1 MNAHASSGAR
11 QRARVRRV
19 ALILAGG
26 WVLGLLSGASAAPLA
41 APQMEG
47 WQNQAGWWGPVVQAS
62 NARYGEDRVVPV
74 RWVGSLKAG
83 SSHTLVLKYDFSR
96 GDRGVFIDAL
106 ASPDATE
113 RTVNLTQGLN
123 VAAPPFAWSMPI
135 DPSLPPSAQRAG
147 SLQTWNIQSLEWGD
161 YSGDDGV
168 RTLALRFTVAGSRG
182 NQTVVIAWGVHLAS
196 EWVWGAG
203 NGALQYPGA
212 SRKAYASLNGGADLN
227 VAINPDALLAT
238 ADLAIHL
245 SGPAGALVGDEVV
258 YTIEVANAGPNVAL
272 DTRVTDLLPIGT
284 TLVGVTASDGAL
296 VAADPVVV
304 SLGDLAPGAGATL
317 TITARVGEGAVG
329 EAQNTAWVS
338 SATAD
343 PAVASNTASVVTRVE
358 DVDRQPPV
366 LLCPGDLEQDADPE
380 LCGAR
385 VDFEVS
391 ASDDKSAVTLVVT
404 PGSGTLFPIGT
415 TLVTAT
421 ATDASGNV
429 SYCTF
434 QVTVR
439 DEANESWPGARLL
452 TLTDYPDVPGL
463 RSASAR
469 QCLTR
474 LDQSRWYRFRV
485 EPGSTLVVTLTE
497 LAANYDLLVFKD
509 VAQTYARLLAE
520 PDPGWLS
527 AAFASDAFSPAAF
540 SADALSPAAFS
551 PAAFSPAAF
560 SPAAFS
566 PAAFS
571 PAAFS
576 PAAFSPAAFSPDA
589 YAPAAFSPAAFSPAA
604 FSPAAF
610 SPAAF
615 SPETFAPAAFSDAQA
630 QSVIGV
636 SAFDGTAGEGVI
648 VRTWDSAGEF
658 YVRVRGRNGVFQ
670 PEAPFRLDVYLY
682 PGTCGALALEPVDA
696 HGTPLSAAADVVA
709 GDYRTLILADPA
721 RMRDDGHLSAMGER
735 LQALAARPEVRGA
748 IVDLGL
754 DPRVVFFHA
763 QADGK
768 LDCPTAKNLVAAEIK
783 RVVDDWRAANPSLEH
798 VVLVGGDAVIP
809 FFRYPDQALLGP
821 ERNYVPPVRDAS
833 ASQAS
838 LRLNYVLGQDA
849 YGARC
854 ELPRGAT
861 RLPLPGLAVGR
872 LVEEPAE
879 VAGMIEAYLDTAGGV
894 VPAPSAALVTGYDFL
909 VDAAEAVRDELAAGL
924 GRPVDTLITPAD
936 KAPAEGWTADQ
947 LRDAL
952 FASRH
957 DLVFLAGHFSAFGA
971 LAADYRTHV
980 AAAELLSAAVDFR
993 HTILVSAGCHSG
1005 YNAVDGDGIG
1015 FVTPEP
1021 DWAQACARRQITLLA
1036 GTGYQYGD
1044 TEFIEYSER
1053 LYLEF
1058 FRELRRGTG
1067 PVPVGRALLRAKER
1081 YLATTP
1087 ALRGLHEKAFLQA
1100 SLFGLPMLAIDLPA
1114 QRLEGGADP
1123 EAPVVAEAAVYET
1136 PPGSVLGLART
1147 DLEVVPTFS
1156 PPRQLEL
1163 TDFEGGGRVTATYFE
1178 GRDGLLNNPAE
1189 PLLPLEVRNVTLAD
1203 TVLRGVGFR
1212 GAEYEDLEDILPL
1225 TGAAT
1230 TEIRGVHVG
1239 FPSEVFFPVQP
1250 WTVNYFPSLCAAPGG
1265 ITRLAIA
1272 AAQFRTG
1279 SASAVTGTLRRFQR
1293 LNFRLFYSDNL
1304 SSYPAD
1310 GISTPGRSGP
1320 PSLSGVFG
1328 QVDGETVRFSAR
1340 AVGNPSAG
1348 VQEVWVTYTATQ
1360 GPWAGR
1366 WRSLDLT
1373 QSAEDSTL
1381 WVGQLPLA
1389 GQAAPQDIRYVVQ
1402 AVSGVGLVALHT
1414 RQGRYHVPGFLDGWD
1429 DPGAT
1434 ATAVALQDPPTTA
1447 VFGARLTLTARLT
1460 ANDLPLEG
1468 LGLLF
1473 QIADQQAFARTG
1485 TGAAAGIA
1493 TVVMDLATVPG
1504 QHEIKVTYPGS
1515 SGFAPNW
1522 AATPITLT
1530 PATVRVDFAPPDPV
1544 VGASS
1549 SEYLTATLQNGFG
1562 SPIPERTVL
1571 FVVEGSGIAQVRPVI
1586 TDYAGRAPLG
1596 NLGLGTGT
1604 YTVTAHFATLVG
1616 NLPGGGAVV
1625 DLTDPRYLPVSATT
1639 SLTVDA
1645 DPPVV
1650 TSLSVSPSVLQV
1662 PNHKMVSVRVAVAAT
1677 DPAGAA
1683 VSRIVRITSSEPE
1696 NGLGDGDAEPDWEIT
1711 GGLTARLRA
1720 ERAQNGPGRTYTLF
1734 VETSDSLAN
1743 RREDTVTVFVPK

>member
-1 MNAHASSGAR
+1 MKTHALGETPR
-11 QRARVRRV
+11 WGRARRLVPF
-19 ALILAGG
+19 LAWGG
-26 WVLGLLSGASAAPLA
+26 LLGLLSGAWAAPVATPRL
-41 APQMEG
+41 EG
-47 WQNQAGWWGPVVQAS
+47 WQNLTGGWGPVVQAA

-83 SSHTLVLKYDFSR
+83 SSHTLVLKYDFNR
-96 GDRGVFIDAL
+96 GGRGVFIDAL

-113 RTVNLTQGLN
+113 KAVDLTRGLD
-123 VAAPPFAWSMPI
+123 VATPPLAWAIPV
-135 DPSLPPSAQRAG
+135 DVTLPPDIPRPG
-147 SLQTWNIQSLEWGD
+147 SLQTWNVQALEWGG
-161 YSGDDGV
+161 YGGTDGV

-182 NQTVVIAWGVHLAS
+182 NATVVIAWGAHLAS
-196 EWVWGAG
+196 ERVWGPG

-227 VAINPDALLAT
+227 VAINPDALQAT
-238 ADLAIHL
+238 ADLALNL
-245 SGPAGALVGDEVV
+245 SGPAQARVGDEVL
-258 YTIEVANAGPNVAL
+258 YTIEVANAGPNVAV
-272 DTRVTDLLPIGT
+272 DTRVTDVLPVGT
-284 TLVGVTASDGAL
+284 TRVGVAASDGTLLAT
-296 VAADPVVV
+296 DPVVV

-317 TITARVGEGAVG
+317 TITALVGEGAVG

-338 SATAD
+338 SATTD
-343 PAVASNTASVVTRVE
+343 PVLANNSASVITRVE
-358 DVDRQPPV
+358 DVDRQPPA
-366 LLCPGDLEQDADPE
+366 LLCPGDREQDADPE

-391 ASDDKSAVTLVVT
+391 AVDEESAVTLVVT
-404 PGSGTLFPIGT
+404 PGSGSLFPIGT
-415 TLVTAT
+415 TVVTAT

-429 SYCTF
+429 SECTF
-434 QVTVR
+434 HVTVR
-439 DEANESWPGARLL
+439 DEANESWPGARRL
-452 TLTDYPDVPGL
+452 TLTDHPDLPGP
-463 RSASAR
+463 RSAFAR

-474 LDQSRWYRFRV
+474 FDQSRWYRFRV

-497 LAANYDLLVFKD
+497 LAANYDLVVFKD
-509 VAQTYARLLAE
+509 VAETYARLLAE

-527 AAFASDAFSPAAF
+527 AAFAPDAFSPAAF

-615 SPETFAPAAFSDAQA
+615 SPDMFAPAAFSDAQA

-648 VRTWDSAGEF
+648 VRTWDSTGEF

-670 PEAPFRLDVYLY
+670 RGAPFRLDVYLY

-696 HGTPLSAAADVVA
+696 QGVPLPPAANVVA
-709 GDYRTLILADPA
+709 GDYRTLILTDPA
-721 RMRDDGHLSAMGER
+721 RMRDDGHLGSMAER
-735 LQALAARPEVRGA
+735 LQALAARPEVRGV

-754 DPRVVFFHA
+754 DPRVAFFQA

-783 RVVDDWRAANPSLEH
+783 RVVDDWRAANPALEH
-798 VVLVGGDAVIP
+798 IVLVGGDAVIP
-809 FFRYPDQALLGP
+809 FFRYPRPGVARAGTELRATRPGCLRLAGQPAPELRPGAGRLWGP
-821 ERNYVPPVRDAS
+821 LRAAPRRVPPAAS
-833 ASQAS
+833 
-838 LRLNYVLGQDA
+838 RPG
-849 YGARC
+849 
-854 ELPRGAT
+854 RGASGRRT
-861 RLPLPGLAVGR
+861 GRSRRHDRGVSRHGGRRSRCAFRRAGDRVRFPGRRRRSRARRTG
-872 LVEEPAE
+872 
-879 VAGMIEAYLDTAGGV
+879 GGSGTAGGHADHARGQGPGRGLDGGPV
-894 VPAPSAALVTGYDFL
+894 ARRAVHFAA
-909 VDAAEAVRDELAAGL
+909 RPGL
-924 GRPVDTLITPAD
+924 PG
-936 KAPAEGWTADQ
+936 
-947 LRDAL
+947 
-952 FASRH
+952 
-957 DLVFLAGHFSAFGA
+957 GA
-971 LAADYRTHV
+971 LQRV
-980 AAAELLSAAVDFR
+980 R
-993 HTILVSAGCHSG
+993 GAGRRLPHACRRDGIAHGGGGFPAHDPRECGLPLG
-1005 YNAVDGDGIG
+1005 YNAVDGDGIA

-1087 ALRGLHEKAFLQA
+1087 TLRGLHEKAFLQA
-1100 SLFGLPMLAIDLPA
+1100 SLFGLPMLAIGFPA
-1114 QRLEGGADP
+1114 QRLEAGADL
-1123 EAPVVAEAAVYET
+1123 EAPVVAGAAIYET
-1136 PPGSVLGLART
+1136 PPGSVLGLARA
-1147 DLEVVPTFS
+1147 DIEVIPTFS

-1178 GRDGLLNNPAE
+1178 GRDGLLSNPAE
-1189 PLLPLEVRNVTLAD
+1189 PVLPLEVRNVTLSD

-1212 GAEYEDLEDILPL
+1212 GAAYEDLEDILPL

-1230 TEIRGVHVG
+1230 TEIRGVHIG

-1250 WTVNYFPSLCAAPGG
+1250 WTVNYFPALCAAEGG

-1272 AAQFRTG
+1272 AAQFRAG
-1279 SASAVTGTLRRFQR
+1279 SASAVTGTLRRFQH

-1304 SSYPAD
+1304 NTYPAD

-1328 QVDGETVRFSAR
+1328 RIDGDTVHFSAR

-1360 GPWAGR
+1360 GPRAGR
-1366 WRSLDLT
+1366 WQSLDLT
-1373 QSAEDSTL
+1373 QSDEDSTL
-1381 WVGQLPLA
+1381 WVGQLPL
-1389 GQAAPQDIRYVVQ
+1389 GGEVAPQDIRYVVQ

-1414 RQGRYHVPGFLDGWD
+1414 RQGRYHIPGFLDGWD
-1429 DPGAT
+1429 DASAAPT
-1434 ATAVALQDPPTTA
+1434 VVALENPPATA

-1460 ANDLPLEG
+1460 ANDVPLEG

-1493 TVVMDLATVPG
+1493 TVIMDLATVPG
-1504 QHEIKVTYPGS
+1504 QHEIKVTYPG
-1515 SGFAPNW
+1515 GFGLAPSW
-1522 AATPITLT
+1522 VAAPLTLL
-1530 PATVRVDFAPPDPV
+1530 PATTRIEFAPPDPV
-1544 VGASS
+1544 VGAANP
-1549 SEYLTATLQNGFG
+1549 EYVTATLRNGSGF
-1562 SPIPERTVL
+1562 PIPERTLL
-1571 FVVEGSGIAQVRPVI
+1571 FVVEGGGVVLVRPVI
-1586 TDYAGRAPLG
+1586 TDYAGRATLG
-1596 NLGLGTGT
+1596 ESRARHGHLRGHG
-1604 YTVTAHFATLVG
+1604 
-1616 NLPGGGAVV
+1616 
-1625 DLTDPRYLPVSATT
+1625 
-1639 SLTVDA
+1639 SLR
-1645 DPPVV
+1645 
-1650 TSLSVSPSVLQV
+1650 
-1662 PNHKMVSVRVAVAAT
+1662 H
-1677 DPAGAA
+1677 AG
-1683 VSRIVRITSSEPE
+1683 R
-1696 NGLGDGDAEPDWEIT
+1696 
-1711 GGLTARLRA
+1711 
-1720 ERAQNGPGRTYTLF
+1720 
-1734 VETSDSLAN
+1734 
-1743 RREDTVTVFVPK
+1743 